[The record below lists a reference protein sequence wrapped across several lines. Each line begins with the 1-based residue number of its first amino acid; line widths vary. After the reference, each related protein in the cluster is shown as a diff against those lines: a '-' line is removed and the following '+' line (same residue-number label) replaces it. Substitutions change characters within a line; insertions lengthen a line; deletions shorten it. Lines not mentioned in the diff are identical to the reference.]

1 MLTRPSPWERRNG
14 LTLKSFFSSN
24 DLWIV
29 NSHEQSLRV
38 LALLAIVLALALVM
52 VICHL
57 GVNSTLA
64 CGFAGAVFLH
74 LGTRA
79 NQSQI
84 GSAMVLGVG
93 YGLLYKLLGAPFGGD
108 PISTITSI
116 GAFAGLGSI
125 TILAYQALWFKS
137 EPEVHAF
144 EDAWVLPLFLAAVS
158 IAASLTQNFWPKTF
172 DLSLYAFDC
181 SLGVSPAPV
190 VIGWWK
196 AMPLL
201 ATVSTWTY
209 ALLLMFPPLYRAWAV
224 HCGIGREPSVLRSF
238 VIAGLLG
245 IFLQQCCPAT
255 GPLHLFPQDFP
266 DHLPSLS
273 ELSIG
278 MTAVAGPR
286 NAIPSMQATW
296 ALLVWWSAWRL
307 NWWARIVATL
317 FLVLTLLSALGSGDH
332 YVVDLVVAVPFTL
345 GVEGLCR
352 RRGYAAA
359 GLGFGLTLGWFILL
373 RSGFRLPA
381 PGLGWLLVAGTILTC
396 VVFQIPLYRG
406 QHTEEG
412 QALSSRLSAMTG
424 ARLASRTR

>member
-1 MLTRPSPWERRNG
+1 
-14 LTLKSFFSSN
+14 
-24 DLWIV
+24 
-29 NSHEQSLRV
+29 
-38 LALLAIVLALALVM
+38 
-52 VICHL
+52 
-57 GVNSTLA
+57 
-64 CGFAGAVFLH
+64 
-74 LGTRA
+74 
-79 NQSQI
+79 
-84 GSAMVLGVG
+84 
-93 YGLLYKLLGAPFGGD
+93 
-108 PISTITSI
+108 
-116 GAFAGLGSI
+116 
-125 TILAYQALWFKS
+125 
-137 EPEVHAF
+137 
-144 EDAWVLPLFLAAVS
+144 
-158 IAASLTQNFWPKTF
+158 
-172 DLSLYAFDC
+172 
-181 SLGVSPAPV
+181 
-190 VIGWWK
+190 
-196 AMPLL
+196 
-201 ATVSTWTY
+201 
-209 ALLLMFPPLYRAWAV
+209 
-224 HCGIGREPSVLRSF
+224 
-238 VIAGLLG
+238 
-245 IFLQQCCPAT
+245 
-255 GPLHLFPQDFP
+255 
-266 DHLPSLS
+266 S